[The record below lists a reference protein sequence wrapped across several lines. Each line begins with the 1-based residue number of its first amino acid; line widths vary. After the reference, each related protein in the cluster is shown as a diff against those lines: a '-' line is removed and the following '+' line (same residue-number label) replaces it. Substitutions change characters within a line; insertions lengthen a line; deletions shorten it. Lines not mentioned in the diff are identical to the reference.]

1 MPRRKGTPGAAI
13 GVPQMKTPEFP
24 PLLRW
29 RQSTSRM
36 KFSYWRV
43 VLMAPV
49 GFPVQW
55 IRPSFTVQVSG
66 AQLAFTQ
73 PFRSCPLKREMKPS
87 STAPKAVKVA
97 VSRRREQS
105 RCMCEGC
112 QQGLANARQKE
123 PGGEWVV
130 FGSGHLKSD
139 MREEGSRR
147 IQT

>member
-13 GVPQMKTPEFP
+13 GVPQMKTPELP

-29 RQSTSRM
+29 RQSTSRI
-36 KFSYWRV
+36 KFSYCRV

-55 IRPSFTVQVSG
+55 MTPSFTVQVSG
-66 AQLAFTQ
+66 AQLALVQ
-73 PFRSCPLKREMKPS
+73 PFRFCPLKRETKPRS
-87 STAPKAVKVA
+87 SAPKAVQAA

-123 PGGEWVV
+123 RVANGPSLV
-130 FGSGHLKSD
+130 LD
-139 MREEGSRR
+139 
-147 IQT
+147 T